1 MGLWGYGVRRR
12 LATLLLLIGGLSAPA
27 CGRKT
32 VVKAPELVAP
42 ERIQSLSATNGPDGI
57 RLTWGRPVKYA
68 DGSHMYD
75 LGAFRVERGTAGGEF
90 LALATVAV
98 TDRERLRQERHYGW
112 VDADTVLGQTYQY
125 RVISVTTDAY
135 VSQPSNI
142 VTLERALPAPTPPR
156 TPAAR

>member
-1 MGLWGYGVRRR
+1 MMRLRR
-12 LATLLLLIGGLSAPA
+12 LFVVLLVTGSVALA

-42 ERIQSLSATNGPDGI
+42 ERIQSLSATNAPDGI
-57 RLTWGRPVKYA
+57 RLTWARPVKYA
-68 DGSHMYD
+68 DGSRMYD
-75 LGAFRVERGTAGGEF
+75 LGSFRVERSTASGQF
-90 LALATVAV
+90 LPLATVEV

-142 VTLERALPAPTPPR
+142 VTLDRALPATAPPPTPPVR
-156 TPAAR
+156 